1 MKREEKTLIPGTV
14 IQHFKREGLSE
25 EQKKSNMYK
34 YMVVSVAQHTETGE
48 ELVIYSAL
56 YDNKTYA
63 RPKDMFL
70 SKVDKEKYPNTKQ
83 EYRFEIVE

>member
-1 MKREEKTLIPGTV
+1 
-14 IQHFKREGLSE
+14 
-25 EQKKSNMYK
+25 MYK

-70 SKVDKEKYPNTKQ
+70 SKVDKNKYPDADQ
-83 EYRFEIVE
+83 EYRFEVAKGDVCAID